1 MRELSIEELNIVAG
15 GWQSKGATTSDMGSP
30 HEGRGGNR
38 GGGGNGN
45 PNNTWNTN
53 NSLSATIVRNAGI
66 YAIGGAIAGPETALA
81 GAVLGTMVGISE
93 YNNHGSG
100 GGSGGRSSGRGD
112 GGNGRGG
119 SSSKN

>member
-1 MRELSIEELNIVAG
+1 MRILSKEELNTVAG
-15 GWQSKGATTSDMGSP
+15 GWQAKGATTSDMGSP

-38 GGGGNGN
+38 GGGNGN

-53 NSLSATIVRNAGI
+53 NSLSATIVRNAGF
-66 YAIGGAIAGPETALA
+66 YAIGGAIAGPKVALG
-81 GAVLGTMVGISE
+81 GAVLGAMIGISE
-93 YNNHGSG
+93 YNNHGS
-100 GGSGGRSSGRGD
+100 SGGRSSGRSD